1 MSHTAAQA
9 LVIVVITMRAPFSR
23 RTAPPRLVMGYLSQ
37 GHSIAAL
44 ENCALPSI
52 CSHADELTFWP
63 PPSNVCP
70 PHVLVRRGIID
81 SPSTH
86 AMSL

>member
-1 MSHTAAQA
+1 
-9 LVIVVITMRAPFSR
+9 MRAPFSR

-52 CSHADELTFWP
+52 CSHTDELSFHSSLWCV
-63 PPSNVCP
+63 SP
-70 PHVLVRRGIID
+70 PHVLVRRNMMR
-81 SPSTH
+81 SPSTQ